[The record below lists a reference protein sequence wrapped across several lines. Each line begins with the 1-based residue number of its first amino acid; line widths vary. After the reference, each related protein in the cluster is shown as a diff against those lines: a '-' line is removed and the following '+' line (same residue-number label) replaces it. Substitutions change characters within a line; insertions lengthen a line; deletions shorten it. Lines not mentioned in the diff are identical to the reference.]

1 MSDFPLIYL
10 SGLDKKSLRL
20 YGIKDGHLN
29 NLMRAIEKLKRS
41 PTKVQDNI
49 SDPVKTVLSPNATSP
64 VSAATTGS
72 SYQTSQIPNCDIMLS
87 YCWTNQANV
96 IRISDALKARGFS
109 VWIDVDYMSANVYD
123 TMHQAVS
130 SSTVIV
136 PCLSPGYVGSDN
148 CKRELSYAAEL
159 KKRIVPIRLQD
170 GSFEWAQLIT
180 AGQLYIQIDL
190 SIISNADFEAKM
202 DDLEKEIRQPSA
214 STSTSS
220 TTPVSTPPPVP
231 ATATNPSILL
241 DLKAW
246 LNPEEFEMDNDME
259 QHFRKQFPGTRDWLY
274 SEILD
279 FANNDN
285 EIVFW
290 SKGVAGVGKS
300 VASAVICKRLKRD
313 GKLGGYFFCKH
324 NNVNRNKPQRIIV
337 TLCYH
342 LAKQFPDFAN
352 AVNTLRQ
359 SKDEFLEKANVESYF
374 AELIVEPLTK
384 VSPEQRRNVVVVI
397 DALDECG
404 VISSPERKA
413 LIKLLADWEQVPKF
427 VKLLVTSRPESDI
440 QSILSGVFKA
450 HEIDLNDETQRKDL
464 LIFSTNRLQLL
475 QHRMGVPMDQVEEY
489 AGQLAKAANGL
500 FIWLALAMEDI
511 CHEDSDSLTVLQRY
525 LAEQSDPENND
536 HQMDGMY
543 TSSLTRATHGK
554 SVAFVNSLTEILSA
568 IVVVRTPVSDDALA
582 KLFGTTLGDVRTTL
596 SSIGSLL
603 NISDKS
609 IQVIHKSFAD
619 FLKSP
624 TRCTDPRFL
633 INIPTTNLFLALRC
647 LDSMNTTLH
656 CNIGGYDVK
665 DPGSK
670 PTKDIPEH
678 LAYSSKY
685 WISHL
690 MTSDLTSIPTDIE
703 SSLKTF
709 TFTHALHWIEVLSL
723 TDSLPVAQVQLARF
737 LLNIKNERIATLLR
751 DVPRFVNEFRTP
763 IAESAIHVYYSALT
777 MCPEDTALF
786 KEYAGRYK
794 DVMHRVVIGK
804 DSNWSSCLATF
815 EGHKGEVYGVDWWV
829 SEDNEIS
836 LIASASWDNTIRLWD
851 AFTGVEIHQFNGH
864 SSSVSCVVFSKDGRF
879 IATGSNDRRIMLWDM
894 ET

>member
-1 MSDFPLIYL
+1 MV
-10 SGLDKKSLRL
+10 
-20 YGIKDGHLN
+20 
-29 NLMRAIEKLKRS
+29 RAIEKLKIDSGKVPGGASDTSQPAASSNASSSS
-41 PTKVQDNI
+41 P
-49 SDPVKTVLSPNATSP
+49 ATS
-64 VSAATTGS
+64 TNS
-72 SYQTSQIPNCDIMLS
+72 SPQNPTLAEYDVMLS
-87 YCWTNQANV
+87 YCWTNQLNV
-96 IRISDALKARGFS
+96 LRISDALKAKGFS
-109 VWIDVDYMSANVYD
+109 VWIDVDYMTSSVYGS
-123 TMHQAVS
+123 MHQAVS
-130 SSTVIV
+130 SSKVII
-136 PCLSPGYVGSDN
+136 PCLSPGYVNSAN
-148 CKRELSYAAEL
+148 CERELSYAADK
-159 KKRIVPIRLQD
+159 KKRIVPIRLQN
-170 GSFEWAQLIT
+170 GSFDWADLIT
-180 AGQLYIQIDL
+180 AGKLYFFIDF
-190 SIISNADFEAKM
+190 SNISSSEFEAKM
-202 DDLEKEIRQPSA
+202 DELEKEIRQPSA
-214 STSTSS
+214 TTPTAS
-220 TTPVSTPPPVP
+220 TTAVSAPPPVP
-231 ATATNPSILL
+231 AVPAVPTNPSFLSELKAWLKWSSPSVHATNPSILSE
-241 DLKAW
+241 LKAW
-246 LNPEEFEMDNDME
+246 LKPEEVEMDNDME
-259 QHFRKQFPGTRDWLY
+259 QHFRKQFPGTREWLY

-300 VASAVICKRLKRD
+300 VVSAVTCKRLKRD

-342 LAKQFPDFAN
+342 LAQQFPDFAN

-374 AELIVEPLTK
+374 AELIVEPLTI
-384 VSPEQRRNVVVVI
+384 VSPDQRRNVVVVI

-413 LIKLLADWEQVPKF
+413 LIKLLSDWEQVPKF

-450 HEIDLNDETQRKDL
+450 HEIDLNDKTQQKDL
-464 LIFSTNRLQLL
+464 LMFSTNRLRLL

-489 AGQLAKAANGL
+489 AGKLAEAANGL

-511 CHEDSDSLTVLQRY
+511 CHEDSDSLTVLQQY
-525 LAEQSDPENND
+525 LAEKSDPENND

-543 TSSLTRATHGK
+543 TSSLMRATQGK
-554 SVAFVNSLTEILSA
+554 KAAFVNSLAEILSA
-568 IVVVRTPVSDDALA
+568 IVVVRAPVSDDALA
-582 KLFGTTLGDVRTTL
+582 KLFGTTLSDIRAKL

-619 FLKSP
+619 FLQSP
-624 TRCTDPRFL
+624 TRCTDPQFL
-633 INIPTTNLFLALRC
+633 IDIPATNLFLASRC
-647 LDSMNTTLH
+647 LDSMNTSLYF
-656 CNIGGYDVK
+656 NIGGYDVK

-670 PTKDIPEH
+670 PTKDMTKDIPEH
-678 LAYSSKY
+678 LVYSLKY

-690 MTSDLTSIPTDIE
+690 MTSNLTNLPNDIE
-703 SSLKTF
+703 SSLETF

-723 TDSLPVAQVQLARF
+723 TGGLPVAQVQLARF
-737 LLNIKNERIATLLR
+737 LPNIKNERITALLQ
-751 DVPRFVNEFRTP
+751 DIPRFVNEFRTP

-794 DVMHRVVIGK
+794 DVIHRVVVGK

-815 EGHKGEVYGVDWWV
+815 EGHEGPVVGVDWWI
-829 SEDNEIS
+829 SEDKETS

-851 AFTGVEIHQFNGH
+851 AFTGVELHQFKGN
-864 SSSVSCVVFSKDGRF
+864 SDEVNCVVFSKDGRF
-879 IATGSNDRRIMLWDM
+879 IVTGSRDKSIMLWDI